1 LPSCLPFGKAGG
13 LQILRFQGFAVV
25 HYSVTL
31 SALSLKPSDFC
42 NVRDNIN
49 YLGQILSDI
58 GNLKLME
65 QDKFEGADI
74 NTKSRHFELNG
85 FVGRD

>member
-1 LPSCLPFGKAGG
+1 M
-13 LQILRFQGFAVV
+13 
-25 HYSVTL
+25 H
-31 SALSLKPSDFC
+31 
-42 NVRDNIN
+42 NIN

-74 NTKSRHFELNG
+74 NLDSLEFLGIMPPVAIDHPYLSCSLT
-85 FVGRD
+85 

>member
-1 LPSCLPFGKAGG
+1 M
-13 LQILRFQGFAVV
+13 
-25 HYSVTL
+25 H
-31 SALSLKPSDFC
+31 
-42 NVRDNIN
+42 NIN

-65 QDKFEGADI
+65 QDKFEGADV